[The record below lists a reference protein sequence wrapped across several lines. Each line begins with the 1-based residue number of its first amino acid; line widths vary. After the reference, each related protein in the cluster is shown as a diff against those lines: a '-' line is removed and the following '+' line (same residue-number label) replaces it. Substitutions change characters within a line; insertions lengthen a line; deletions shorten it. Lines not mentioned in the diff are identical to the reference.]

1 MITREELIERLKK
14 GSPYKAELEEAI
26 EQESRICL
34 HAKTSVRKPGN
45 LPGYLSFTRF
55 VKGLLRS
62 SKKLKRFESFIR
74 TPFVTNGLVDLI
86 FTFLSRVFDSSNSSE
101 YLEFKSPDQ
110 FDRFTYFWNEQKYG
124 KKLKLKGHEIAKE
137 RINSLLVVDMPETG
151 GDPYFYFL
159 DVDQVKDLEMD
170 EYGAIQWI
178 CFESPEGV
186 ALFDKESYR
195 VYEKDDE
202 AGEILGPEIINS
214 RHGLGWCPVRWFWSD
229 NLSTESLI
237 VKKSPISQ
245 EIEKFDWLAFMEYS
259 KKHVDLYVPFPIISY
274 YRKKCNH
281 KNQHGEMCDG
291 GLMRDKNGHFIM
303 RDGGTEYMECPK
315 CNGGGFAGA
324 GTQIKLPI
332 PTGGQPDL
340 KNPVTITSV
349 DTNGLDYLVRESERL
364 ENSILRKTVGSTGD
378 VLRKQS
384 INKDQVKSFFESM
397 RQPLFRYKKNF
408 EAAHEWLI
416 KTVAG
421 LAGYDLTACS
431 VNYGT
436 EFYLISADDIQEMY
450 LDARDKQA
458 DPGTLDYLQELY
470 YQTVYKYDPEA
481 LQRQMI
487 ILDLMP
493 MRHAKPSEV
502 MDYVRAGMISKELGA
517 LQINLSAFV
526 DRFERDQ
533 APIIQFGANM
543 KDRPEEMK
551 LAYASRID
559 QIKEILLGYVQEQ
572 IGAEATPGESGGIN
586 NQNTLSDD

>member
-1 MITREELIERLKK
+1 MITKEQLIQRLKD
-14 GSPYKAELEEAI
+14 GSPYRAELDEAI

-34 HAKTSVRKPGN
+34 HAKTSVRKPGS
-45 LPGYLSFTRF
+45 LPGYLSFIGF

-86 FTFLSRVFDSSNSSE
+86 FTFLSRIFDSSNSSE

-110 FDRFTYFWNEQKYG
+110 FDRFTYFWNQNKYG
-124 KKLKLKGHEIAKE
+124 KKLKLKGQEIAKE
-137 RINSLLVVDMPETG
+137 KINSLLVVDMPEGG

-159 DVDQVKDLEMD
+159 DVAQVMDLEIY
-170 EYGAIQWI
+170 EGGAIKWI
-178 CFESPEGV
+178 CFESAEGI
-186 ALFDKESYR
+186 ALFDEETYR
-195 VYEKDDE
+195 VYEKPEQSGDM
-202 AGEILGPEIINS
+202 LGPEIVNS
-214 RHGLGWCPVRWFWSD
+214 THGLGWCPVRWFWSD
-229 NLSTESLI
+229 SLSTESQI
-237 VKKSPISQ
+237 VKRSPISQ

-291 GLMRDKNGHFIM
+291 GLMRDKTGNFIM
-303 RDGGTEYMECPK
+303 RSGGEYLECPK
-315 CNGGGFAGA
+315 CEGGGFAGA

-364 ENSILRKTVGSTGD
+364 ENSILRKTVGSTGE

-397 RQPLFRYKKNF
+397 RQPLFSYKKNF
-408 EAAHEWLI
+408 EVAHEWLV
-416 KTVAG
+416 KTVAA

-431 VNYGT
+431 INYGT

-450 LDARDKQA
+450 LEARDKQA
-458 DPGTLDYLQELY
+458 DPGTLDYLQGLY

-481 LQRQMI
+481 LQRQKI

-502 MDYVRAGMISKELGA
+502 MEYMRAGIITKVMGA

-526 DRFERDQ
+526 DRFEREQ
-533 APIIQFGANM
+533 APLVQFGSDM

-559 QIKEILLGYVQEQ
+559 QIKEILLGYVKEQ
-572 IGAEATPGESGGIN
+572 METESALGESSEAII
-586 NQNTLSDD
+586 NQNT